1 MLDERKK
8 YSSMDS
14 PICSAVASGTAQ
26 AYEIPICGPICPPAF
41 YARKNEKPVSLTIYR
56 DESGVEVRF
65 HMRSFHLA
73 VLYTIRMPVPACSL

>member
-1 MLDERKK
+1 MLDERKSTQ
-8 YSSMDS
+8 YGFTDMLGRRL
-14 PICSAVASGTAQ
+14 GTAQ
-26 AYEIPICGPICPPAF
+26 AYEIPICGSICPPAF